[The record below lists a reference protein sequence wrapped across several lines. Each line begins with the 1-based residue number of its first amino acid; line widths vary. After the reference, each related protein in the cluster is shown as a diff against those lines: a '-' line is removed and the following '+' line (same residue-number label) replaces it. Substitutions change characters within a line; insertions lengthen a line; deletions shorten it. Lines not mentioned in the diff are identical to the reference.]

1 MKFDPRITPIKSNLA
16 ASTYKYIVKRV
27 KYSKGKKYTVACSFA
42 PLYSNKK
49 SKLSTQLLF
58 GEECIAYEVSK
69 DWSWVQSS
77 RDQYVGYTPTVNLSK
92 KLFKP
97 THKVTS
103 LRTYIYKEPDIK
115 SKDLFHL
122 SFNSVIEVKKT
133 KKKFSLIN
141 GLGWCPTSDL
151 SAINKVGFDRVKY
164 AKQYL
169 NTPYLW
175 GGRSSVGID
184 CSGLI
189 QNLVQINNKI
199 FPRDTDMQEIFITK
213 EIMSEKKLKAGDLI
227 FWDGHVA
234 MMIDNKNII
243 HANAYHMKTAI
254 ELLSAAKKRIFKT
267 NGKIKKMGRLYTN
280 QNLIYF
286 L

>member
-1 MKFDPRITPIKSNLA
+1 MKFDPRITPVKSNLA

-27 KYSKGKKYTVACSFA
+27 KYSKGKKYTVASSFA

-69 DWSWVQSS
+69 DWSWVQSL

-227 FWDGHVA
+227 FWDGNVA

-267 NGKIKKMGRLYTN
+267 NGKIKKMGRL
-280 QNLIYF
+280 
-286 L
+286 

>member
-16 ASTYKYIVKRV
+16 ASTYKSIVKRV

-58 GEECIAYEVSK
+58 GEECIAYEVSN

-103 LRTYIYKEPDIK
+103 LRTFIYKEPDIK

-122 SFNSVIEVKKT
+122 SFNSVIEVKEI
-133 KKKFSLIN
+133 KKKFALIN

-189 QNLVQINNKI
+189 QNLVQINNRI

-267 NGKIKKMGRLYTN
+267 NGKIKKMGRL
-280 QNLIYF
+280 
-286 L
+286 

>member
-58 GEECIAYEVSK
+58 GEECIAYEVSN

-103 LRTYIYKEPDIK
+103 LRTFIYKEPDIK

-122 SFNSVIEVKKT
+122 SFNSVIEVKET

-189 QNLVQINNKI
+189 QNLVQINNRI

-234 MMIDNKNII
+234 MMIDDKNII

-267 NGKIKKMGRLYTN
+267 NGKIKKMGRL
-280 QNLIYF
+280 
-286 L
+286 

>member
-16 ASTYKYIVKRV
+16 ASTYKSIVKRV

-189 QNLVQINNKI
+189 QNLVQINNRI

-267 NGKIKKMGRLYTN
+267 NGKIKKMGRL
-280 QNLIYF
+280 
-286 L
+286 

>member
-122 SFNSVIEVKKT
+122 SFNSVIEVKET

-189 QNLVQINNKI
+189 QNLVQINNRI

-267 NGKIKKMGRLYTN
+267 NGKIKKMGRL
-280 QNLIYF
+280 
-286 L
+286 

>member
-16 ASTYKYIVKRV
+16 ASNYKYIVKRV

-58 GEECIAYEVSK
+58 GEECIAYEVSN

-77 RDQYVGYTPTVNLSK
+77 RDQYVGYTPTANLSK

-103 LRTYIYKEPDIK
+103 LRTFIYKEPDIK

-189 QNLVQINNKI
+189 QNLVQINNRS

-254 ELLSAAKKRIFKT
+254 ELLSAAKKRILKT
-267 NGKIKKMGRLYTN
+267 NGKIKKMGRL
-280 QNLIYF
+280 
-286 L
+286 

>member
-1 MKFDPRITPIKSNLA
+1 MKFDPRITPVKSNLA
-16 ASTYKYIVKRV
+16 ASTYKYFVKRV

-227 FWDGHVA
+227 SWDGHVA

-267 NGKIKKMGRLYTN
+267 NGKIKKMGRL
-280 QNLIYF
+280 
-286 L
+286 

>member
-58 GEECIAYEVSK
+58 GEECIAYEVSN

-280 QNLIYF
+280 
-286 L
+286 

>member
-1 MKFDPRITPIKSNLA
+1 MKFDPRITPVKSNLA
-16 ASTYKYIVKRV
+16 ASTYKYIFKRV

-267 NGKIKKMGRLYTN
+267 NGKIKKMGRL
-280 QNLIYF
+280 
-286 L
+286 

>member
-1 MKFDPRITPIKSNLA
+1 MKFDPRITPVKSNLA

-27 KYSKGKKYTVACSFA
+27 KYSKGKKYTVASSFA

-103 LRTYIYKEPDIK
+103 LRTFIYKEPDIK

-122 SFNSVIEVKKT
+122 SFNSVIEVKET

-189 QNLVQINNKI
+189 QNLVQINNRI

-234 MMIDNKNII
+234 MMIDDKNII

-254 ELLSAAKKRIFKT
+254 ELLSAAKKRILKT
-267 NGKIKKMGRLYTN
+267 NGKIKKMGRLYIN
-280 QNLIYF
+280 
-286 L
+286 

>member
-1 MKFDPRITPIKSNLA
+1 MKFDPRITPVKSNLA

-103 LRTYIYKEPDIK
+103 LRTFIYKEPDIK

-122 SFNSVIEVKKT
+122 SFNSVIEVKET

-213 EIMSEKKLKAGDLI
+213 EIMSENKLKAGDLI

-267 NGKIKKMGRLYTN
+267 NGKIKKMGRL
-280 QNLIYF
+280 
-286 L
+286 

>member
-16 ASTYKYIVKRV
+16 ASTYKSIVKRV

-103 LRTYIYKEPDIK
+103 LRTFIYKEPDIK

-122 SFNSVIEVKKT
+122 SFNSVIEVKET

-189 QNLVQINNKI
+189 QNLVQINNRS

-213 EIMSEKKLKAGDLI
+213 EIISEKKLKAGDLI

-254 ELLSAAKKRIFKT
+254 ELLSVAKKRILKT
-267 NGKIKKMGRLYTN
+267 NGKIKKMGRL
-280 QNLIYF
+280 
-286 L
+286 

>member
-1 MKFDPRITPIKSNLA
+1 MKFDPRITPVKSNLA

-151 SAINKVGFDRVKY
+151 CAINKVGFDRVKY

-254 ELLSAAKKRIFKT
+254 ELLSAAKKRILKT
-267 NGKIKKMGRLYTN
+267 NGKIKKMGRL
-280 QNLIYF
+280 
-286 L
+286 

>member
-1 MKFDPRITPIKSNLA
+1 MKFDPRITPVKSNLA

-103 LRTYIYKEPDIK
+103 LRTFIYKEPDIK
-115 SKDLFHL
+115 SKVLFHL
-122 SFNSVIEVKKT
+122 SFNSAIEVKET

-189 QNLVQINNKI
+189 QNLVQINNRI

-234 MMIDNKNII
+234 MMIDDKNII

-267 NGKIKKMGRLYTN
+267 NGKIKKMGRL
-280 QNLIYF
+280 
-286 L
+286 

>member
-16 ASTYKYIVKRV
+16 ASTYKSIVKRV

-103 LRTYIYKEPDIK
+103 LRTFIYKEPDIK

-122 SFNSVIEVKKT
+122 SFNSVIEVKET

-189 QNLVQINNKI
+189 QNLVQINNRI

-234 MMIDNKNII
+234 MMIDDKNII

-254 ELLSAAKKRIFKT
+254 ELLSAAKKRILKT

-280 QNLIYF
+280 
-286 L
+286 

>member
-103 LRTYIYKEPDIK
+103 LRTFIYKEPDIK

-122 SFNSVIEVKKT
+122 SFNSVIEVKET

-213 EIMSEKKLKAGDLI
+213 EIMSENKLKAGDLI

-280 QNLIYF
+280 
-286 L
+286 

>member
-1 MKFDPRITPIKSNLA
+1 MKFDPRITPVKSNLA

-58 GEECIAYEVSK
+58 GEECIAYEVSN

-267 NGKIKKMGRLYTN
+267 NGKIKKMGRL
-280 QNLIYF
+280 
-286 L
+286 

>member
-1 MKFDPRITPIKSNLA
+1 MKFDPRITPVKSNLA
-16 ASTYKYIVKRV
+16 ASSYKYIVKRV

-189 QNLVQINNKI
+189 QNLVQINNRI

-234 MMIDNKNII
+234 MMIDDKNII

-267 NGKIKKMGRLYTN
+267 NGKIKKMGRL
-280 QNLIYF
+280 
-286 L
+286 

>member
-27 KYSKGKKYTVACSFA
+27 KYSKGKKYTVASSFA

-103 LRTYIYKEPDIK
+103 LRTFIYKEPDIK

-122 SFNSVIEVKKT
+122 SFNSVIEVKET

-189 QNLVQINNKI
+189 QNLVQINNRI

-267 NGKIKKMGRLYTN
+267 NGKIKKMGRL
-280 QNLIYF
+280 
-286 L
+286 

>member
-16 ASTYKYIVKRV
+16 ASTYKSIVKRV

-267 NGKIKKMGRLYTN
+267 NGKIKKMGRL
-280 QNLIYF
+280 
-286 L
+286 

>member
-1 MKFDPRITPIKSNLA
+1 MKFDPRITPVKSNLA

-189 QNLVQINNKI
+189 QNLVQINNRI

-267 NGKIKKMGRLYTN
+267 NGKIKKMGRL
-280 QNLIYF
+280 
-286 L
+286 

>member
-189 QNLVQINNKI
+189 QNLVQINNRI

-234 MMIDNKNII
+234 MMIDDKNII

-254 ELLSAAKKRIFKT
+254 ELLSAAKKRILKT

-280 QNLIYF
+280 
-286 L
+286 

>member
-1 MKFDPRITPIKSNLA
+1 MKFDARITPIKSNLA
-16 ASTYKYIVKRV
+16 ASNYKYIVKRV

-103 LRTYIYKEPDIK
+103 LRTFIYKEPDIK

-122 SFNSVIEVKKT
+122 SFNSAIEVKET

-189 QNLVQINNKI
+189 QNLVQINNRI

-213 EIMSEKKLKAGDLI
+213 EIISEKKLKAGDLI

-234 MMIDNKNII
+234 MMIDDKNII

-254 ELLSAAKKRIFKT
+254 ELLSAAKKRILKT

-280 QNLIYF
+280 
-286 L
+286 

>member
-1 MKFDPRITPIKSNLA
+1 MKFDPRITPIKSKLA
-16 ASTYKYIVKRV
+16 ASTYKYIVKRA

-58 GEECIAYEVSK
+58 GEECTAYEVSK
-69 DWSWVQSS
+69 DWSWVQST
-77 RDQYVGYTPTVNLSK
+77 RDQYVGYVPSANLSK

-103 LRTYIYKEPDIK
+103 LRTYLYKEPNIK

-122 SFNSVIEVKKT
+122 SFNSVLEVKKN
-133 KKKFSLIN
+133 KGKFSLIN
-141 GLGWCPTSDL
+141 GVGWCPTSDL
-151 SAINKVGFDRVKY
+151 SAINEIEFDIVKC

-184 CSGLI
+184 CAGLV

-213 EIMSEKKLKAGDLI
+213 EILSEKKLKAGDFI
-227 FWDGHVA
+227 FWKGHVA
-234 MMIDNKNII
+234 MMIDNKHII

-254 ELLSAAKKRIFKT
+254 ELLSSAKKRIFKT
-267 NGKIKKMGRLYTN
+267 NGKIKKMGRL
-280 QNLIYF
+280 
-286 L
+286 

>member
-16 ASTYKYIVKRV
+16 ASTYKSIVKRV
-27 KYSKGKKYTVACSFA
+27 KYSKGKKYTVASSFA

-58 GEECIAYEVSK
+58 GEECIAYEVSN

-103 LRTYIYKEPDIK
+103 LRTFIYKEPDIK

-133 KKKFSLIN
+133 RKKYSLIN

-213 EIMSEKKLKAGDLI
+213 EIMSEKKLKAGDFI

-267 NGKIKKMGRLYTN
+267 NGRIKKMGRL
-280 QNLIYF
+280 
-286 L
+286 

>member
-16 ASTYKYIVKRV
+16 ASTYKYIVKRA
-27 KYSKGKKYTVACSFA
+27 KYSKGKKYTVACLFA

-58 GEECIAYEVSK
+58 GEECIAYEVSN

-103 LRTYIYKEPDIK
+103 LRTFIYKEPDIK

-122 SFNSVIEVKKT
+122 SFNSLIEVKET

-175 GGRSSVGID
+175 GGKSSVGID

-189 QNLVQINNKI
+189 QNLVQINNRI
-199 FPRDTDMQEIFITK
+199 FPRDADMQEIFITK

-234 MMIDNKNII
+234 MMIDDKNII

-267 NGKIKKMGRLYTN
+267 NGRIKKMGRL
-280 QNLIYF
+280 
-286 L
+286 

>member
-1 MKFDPRITPIKSNLA
+1 MKFDPRITPVKSNLA

-122 SFNSVIEVKKT
+122 SFNSVIEVKET

-189 QNLVQINNKI
+189 QNLVQINNRI

-213 EIMSEKKLKAGDLI
+213 EIMSEKKLKSGDLI

-267 NGKIKKMGRLYTN
+267 NGKIKKMGRL
-280 QNLIYF
+280 
-286 L
+286 

>member
-1 MKFDPRITPIKSNLA
+1 MKFDARITPIKSNLA

-42 PLYSNKK
+42 PLYSDKK

-69 DWSWVQSS
+69 DWAWVQSS

-141 GLGWCPTSDL
+141 GLGWCPTSAL

-267 NGKIKKMGRLYTN
+267 NGKIKKMGRL
-280 QNLIYF
+280 
-286 L
+286 

>member
-1 MKFDPRITPIKSNLA
+1 MKFDARITPIKSNLA

-175 GGRSSVGID
+175 GGKSSVGID

-267 NGKIKKMGRLYTN
+267 NGKIKKMGRL
-280 QNLIYF
+280 
-286 L
+286 

>member
-1 MKFDPRITPIKSNLA
+1 MPGVTFFPLEDVPFLSLFFNFYGYYLPIFLYATWTATALFDLHIGKYRSAPSKITWTLVLMFVPLVGPLIYHMFAARELDVVIRATMIFGGIAVMTIVFLYLGFALQTKVKFDPRITPIKSNLA
-16 ASTYKYIVKRV
+16 ASTYKSIVKRV

-115 SKDLFHL
+115 SKYLFH
-122 SFNSVIEVKKT
+122 
-133 KKKFSLIN
+133 
-141 GLGWCPTSDL
+141 
-151 SAINKVGFDRVKY
+151 
-164 AKQYL
+164 
-169 NTPYLW
+169 
-175 GGRSSVGID
+175 
-184 CSGLI
+184 
-189 QNLVQINNKI
+189 
-199 FPRDTDMQEIFITK
+199 
-213 EIMSEKKLKAGDLI
+213 
-227 FWDGHVA
+227 
-234 MMIDNKNII
+234 
-243 HANAYHMKTAI
+243 
-254 ELLSAAKKRIFKT
+254 
-267 NGKIKKMGRLYTN
+267 
-280 QNLIYF
+280 
-286 L
+286 

>member
-16 ASTYKYIVKRV
+16 ASTYKSIVKRV

-58 GEECIAYEVSK
+58 GEECIAYEVSN

-103 LRTYIYKEPDIK
+103 LRTFIYKEPDIK

-122 SFNSVIEVKKT
+122 SFNSVIEVKET

-141 GLGWCPTSDL
+141 GLGWCPTSAL

-267 NGKIKKMGRLYTN
+267 NGKIKKMGRL
-280 QNLIYF
+280 
-286 L
+286 

>member
-16 ASTYKYIVKRV
+16 ASTYKSIVKRV

-103 LRTYIYKEPDIK
+103 LRTFIYKEPDIK

-122 SFNSVIEVKKT
+122 SFNSAIEVKET

-189 QNLVQINNKI
+189 QNLVQINNRS

-267 NGKIKKMGRLYTN
+267 NGKIKKMGRL
-280 QNLIYF
+280 
-286 L
+286 

>member
-1 MKFDPRITPIKSNLA
+1 MKFDPRITPVKSNLA

-58 GEECIAYEVSK
+58 GEECIAYEVSN

-103 LRTYIYKEPDIK
+103 LRTFIYKEPDIK

-122 SFNSVIEVKKT
+122 SFNSVIEVKET

-141 GLGWCPTSDL
+141 GLGWCPTSAL

-189 QNLVQINNKI
+189 QNLVQINNRI

-234 MMIDNKNII
+234 MMIDDKNII

-280 QNLIYF
+280 
-286 L
+286 

>member
-189 QNLVQINNKI
+189 QNLVQINNRS

-267 NGKIKKMGRLYTN
+267 NGKIKKMGRL
-280 QNLIYF
+280 
-286 L
+286 

>member
-1 MKFDPRITPIKSNLA
+1 MKFDARITPIKSNLA
-16 ASTYKYIVKRV
+16 ASNYKYIVKRV

-133 KKKFSLIN
+133 KKKFSLVN

-175 GGRSSVGID
+175 GGKSSVGID

-267 NGKIKKMGRLYTN
+267 NGKIKKMGRL
-280 QNLIYF
+280 
-286 L
+286 

>member
-16 ASTYKYIVKRV
+16 ASTYKSIVKRV

-103 LRTYIYKEPDIK
+103 LRTFIYKEPDIK

-280 QNLIYF
+280 
-286 L
+286 

>member
-16 ASTYKYIVKRV
+16 ASTYKSIVKRV

-58 GEECIAYEVSK
+58 GEECIAYEVSN

-103 LRTYIYKEPDIK
+103 LRTFIYKEPDIK

-189 QNLVQINNKI
+189 QNLVQINNRI

-267 NGKIKKMGRLYTN
+267 NGKIKKMGRL
-280 QNLIYF
+280 
-286 L
+286 

>member
-16 ASTYKYIVKRV
+16 ASTYKSIVKRV

-58 GEECIAYEVSK
+58 GEECIAYEVSN

-103 LRTYIYKEPDIK
+103 LRTFIYKEPDIK

-122 SFNSVIEVKKT
+122 SFNSVIEVKET

-243 HANAYHMKTAI
+243 HANAYHMKTAT
-254 ELLSAAKKRIFKT
+254 ELLSAAKKRILKT
-267 NGKIKKMGRLYTN
+267 NGKIKKMGRL
-280 QNLIYF
+280 
-286 L
+286 